1 MAIVESTQIAEPM
14 RKGVKTDLPIFRE
27 RLHEALKQLDLSQR
41 QFALSIGKDPR
52 TVNHVFKGPVHP
64 DLGTLKDFCER
75 LNVSADWLLGLSDI
89 QEEHT
94 APKTLHRFAHL
105 NDITDMSK
113 KLYSAPSYSHLDAT
127 DLLMAPMNSDHYEPD
142 IMKGDLL
149 TIDMSVTEV
158 TVGAMYVNSWPG
170 ETQTYVNYMYQ
181 SDLDGKMGLV
191 CMWPKGTKAHA
202 LGFENRFFQKHE
214 LLIHGRVVGRYTS
227 MN

>member
-1 MAIVESTQIAEPM
+1 MVIVESTQNAEPM

-89 QEEHT
+89 QEDHK
-94 APKTLHRFAHL
+94 APKAIHRFAHL

-113 KLYSAPSYSHLDAT
+113 NFIRPLIFAP
-127 DLLMAPMNSDHYEPD
+127 
-142 IMKGDLL
+142 
-149 TIDMSVTEV
+149 
-158 TVGAMYVNSWPG
+158 
-170 ETQTYVNYMYQ
+170 
-181 SDLDGKMGLV
+181 
-191 CMWPKGTKAHA
+191 
-202 LGFENRFFQKHE
+202 
-214 LLIHGRVVGRYTS
+214 
-227 MN
+227 